1 MDEIDAF
8 LMQRPAPPDRPLF
21 GLTVLTVEDS
31 RFASEAMRLLCQR
44 SGARL
49 RRADSIAAG
58 RRHLGVYRPAVVIVD
73 LGLPDGAG
81 EDLIAEIAR
90 AVPRIPALLGTS
102 GDPGGETRALAA
114 GADGFLPKPITSLG
128 SFQATLLAHLPP
140 EMRPLGTQAGPV
152 PARIE
157 TIRPDPMAF
166 RDDLRLAS
174 DRLRGQ
180 PASGTVDYLTQFLG
194 GVARSADDRVLG
206 DAVGRVAARRR
217 TGAALH
223 PALARLSALVEE
235 RLARPGPF

>member
-1 MDEIDAF
+1 MDEIDTF

-49 RRADSIAAG
+49 RRADTMAAA
-58 RRHLGVYRPAVVIVD
+58 RRHLGVYRPAIVIVD

-90 AVPRIPALLGTS
+90 VTPRIPVLLGTS
-102 GDPGGETRALAA
+102 GDPGGETRALVA

-128 SFQATLLAHLPP
+128 SFQATLVAHLPA
-140 EMRPLGTQAGPV
+140 EMRPLGAQHGPV
-152 PARIE
+152 PARIDG
-157 TIRPDPMAF
+157 IRPDRTAF
-166 RDDLRLAS
+166 RDDLRLVS
-174 DRLRGQ
+174 DRLHGH

-194 GVARSADDRVLG
+194 GVARSADDRALD
-206 DAVGRVAARRR
+206 DAVGRVAARRHS
-217 TGAALH
+217 GAALR

-235 RLARPGPF
+235 RLSRSGPF